1 MFGATCRG
9 LYLCARDPEVWH
21 LACLRVWGISCGQTP
36 GKYNSWRC
44 MFIERPRV
52 HFNGCYISKTTY
64 IRNGENSF
72 QDQFYRPW
80 HLVAYY
86 RYLR

>member
-1 MFGATCRG
+1 
-9 LYLCARDPEVWH
+9 
-21 LACLRVWGISCGQTP
+21 
-36 GKYNSWRC
+36 
-44 MFIERPRV
+44 MFIERARL

-64 IRNGENSF
+64 IRHGENSF

-80 HLVAYY
+80 HIVEYY